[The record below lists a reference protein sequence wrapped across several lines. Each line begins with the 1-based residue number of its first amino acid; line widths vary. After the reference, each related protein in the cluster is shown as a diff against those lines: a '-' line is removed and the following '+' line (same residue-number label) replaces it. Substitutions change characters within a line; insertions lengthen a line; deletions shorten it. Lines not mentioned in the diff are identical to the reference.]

1 MGLLPGEASKR
12 RRPFHYLEDLRL
24 AVQTSVGERAYSRRE
39 GLAMRTWIGNFVTG
53 WSCHSF
59 AGFGLADSALISL
72 LPIKGLLPGE
82 ASASEELPAISKL
95 RLALQTSVGERDTP
109 IGRAWSC
116 GP

>member
-1 MGLLPGEASKR
+1 
-12 RRPFHYLEDLRL
+12 
-24 AVQTSVGERAYSRRE
+24 
-39 GLAMRTWIGNFVTG
+39 MRTWLGNSVTG
-53 WSCHSF
+53 WSCHSSLDLVF
-59 AGFGLADSALISL
+59 ADSALISL
-72 LPIKGLLPGE
+72 LPSKGLLPGE